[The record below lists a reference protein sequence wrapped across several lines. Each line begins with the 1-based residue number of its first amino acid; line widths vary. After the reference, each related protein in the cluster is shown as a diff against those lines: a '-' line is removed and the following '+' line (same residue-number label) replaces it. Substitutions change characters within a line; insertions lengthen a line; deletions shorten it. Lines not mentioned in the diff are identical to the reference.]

1 MKVGRIGIT
10 TLETGRKP
18 TQQHQKRKA
27 KEFKFVEKRPGLF
40 ILDIEKGQLVT
51 VKDVIPGR
59 KEGLGNKFTIEGGE
73 GEFLK
78 SSFLI
83 THKAIEAMTG
93 VKHPL

>member
-40 ILDIEKGQLVT
+40 ILDIEKGQLV
-51 VKDVIPGR
+51 
-59 KEGLGNKFTIEGGE
+59 
-73 GEFLK
+73 
-78 SSFLI
+78 
-83 THKAIEAMTG
+83 
-93 VKHPL
+93 